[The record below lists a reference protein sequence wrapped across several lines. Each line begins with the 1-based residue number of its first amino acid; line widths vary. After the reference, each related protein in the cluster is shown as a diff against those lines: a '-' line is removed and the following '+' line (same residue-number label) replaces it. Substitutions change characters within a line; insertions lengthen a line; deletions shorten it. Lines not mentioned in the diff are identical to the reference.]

1 MVVPRVAR
9 RAAAVITHSEH
20 ARSDI
25 QRLLRVASSRVH
37 LVQPGAGRHFRVL
50 PADEVRRTVPPGLPT
65 SDHWVVTLGAVD
77 PRKNTA
83 RVLEA
88 FARFRASGCTGHRLV
103 VVGLDHDSSGRL
115 LQRARELGIAEHVT
129 LRGFVTEPE
138 LVALYNGAQMFVY
151 ASLYEGFG
159 LPVLEAMSCG
169 TPVIASC
176 RTSVPEIAGGAAL
189 LVDPTDVDALA
200 GAMRTIA
207 GDESTRQRLRE
218 LGLSQA
224 AAFSWEQAAADV
236 VRVYETVAGS

>member
-20 ARSDI
+20 ARGDI
-25 QRLLRVASSRVH
+25 QRLLRVAASRVH
-37 LVQPGAGRHFRVL
+37 LVQPAAGGHFRVL
-50 PADEVRRTVPPGLPT
+50 PEDELRAQLPRGIPT
-65 SDHWVVTLGAVD
+65 GAPWVVTLGAVD

-88 FARFRASGCTGHRLV
+88 FARFRASGFAGHRLV

-115 LQRARELGIAEHVT
+115 LQRAQELGIAAHVT

-138 LVALYNGAQMFVY
+138 LVALYNAAEMFVY

-159 LPVLEAMSCG
+159 LPVLEAMACG
-169 TPVIASC
+169 APVVASC

-189 LVDPTDVDALA
+189 LVEPTDVDSLA

-207 GDESTRQRLRE
+207 GDGSTRQRLRD

-224 AAFSWEQAAADV
+224 AGFSWEQAAADV

>member
-1 MVVPRVAR
+1 
-9 RAAAVITHSEH
+9 
-20 ARSDI
+20 
-25 QRLLRVASSRVH
+25 
-37 LVQPGAGRHFRVL
+37 
-50 PADEVRRTVPPGLPT
+50 
-65 SDHWVVTLGAVD
+65 
-77 PRKNTA
+77 
-83 RVLEA
+83 
-88 FARFRASGCTGHRLV
+88 
-103 VVGLDHDSSGRL
+103 
-115 LQRARELGIAEHVT
+115 
-129 LRGFVTEPE
+129 
-138 LVALYNGAQMFVY
+138 MFVY